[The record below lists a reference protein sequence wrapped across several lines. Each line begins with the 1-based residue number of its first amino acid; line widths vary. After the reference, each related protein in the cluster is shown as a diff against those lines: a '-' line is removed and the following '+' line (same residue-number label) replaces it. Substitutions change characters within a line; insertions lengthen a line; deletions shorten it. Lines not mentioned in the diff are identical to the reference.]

1 MKIDLKQTEI
11 AAICRALNSY
21 YNEKILAEKILKKK
35 PLSFEDEKVK
45 EMKEF
50 FEKNFGYSG
59 I

>member
-1 MKIDLKQTEI
+1 MKIELKQTEI

-21 YNEKILAEKILKKK
+21 YNEQILGAKILKKK
-35 PLSFEDEKVK
+35 PLSFEDMKVK

-59 I
+59 L

>member
-21 YNEKILAEKILKKK
+21 YNEKILAAKILKKK
-35 PLSFEDEKVK
+35 PLSYEDEKVK

-50 FEKNFGYSG
+50 FEKNFGY
-59 I
+59 